1 MKLSRDS
8 GQEWQDLLGSDYV
21 DPRDLKPSSPIRDFV
36 VVHLQELRDKGRS
49 ERTVPRYAAY
59 LADFVRFMEGDGKR
73 ARARVSDIDIRSL
86 KAFAS
91 HLTRR
96 GVQNGRYGGR
106 ATIGAATKNLHLIA
120 LRGLLKF
127 GVLLDLAVP
136 GPEKVELAKAVQPS
150 PDARHLAEDRVE
162 RLLRAC
168 ETATDKGVR
177 ARALLEFLLATGCR
191 ISEAVGLDR
200 RQLELTR
207 GARTPNDDGV
217 RIAEEV
223 TVFGK
228 GSRYRRVYLHR
239 RAREWLMKYLATR
252 KDNDKA
258 LFVTQKKSADGSYRM
273 SVWTA
278 EQIVRDAAKRAGLS
292 EDVSPHW
299 LRHAA
304 ITFWAKGDL
313 TSAQRLAG
321 HRQIATTQRYLGSS
335 DAELKAFYKRHVEGR
350 AT

>member
-1 MKLSRDS
+1 MKISRDL
-8 GQEWQDLLGSDYV
+8 GQDWRALLASDYI
-21 DPRDLKPSSPIRDFV
+21 DPRELKASSPLRDFV

-59 LADFVRFMEGDGKR
+59 LADFVSFMEGDGKR
-73 ARARVSDIDIRSL
+73 ARARVSDIDIRAL
-86 KAFAS
+86 KAYAS

-106 ATIGAATKNLHLIA
+106 ARIGAATKNLHLIA

-136 GPEKVELAKAVQPS
+136 GPEKVDLAKAVQPS

-162 RLLRAC
+162 RLLKAC
-168 ETATDKGVR
+168 DTATEKGIR
-177 ARALLEFLLATGCR
+177 ARALLEFLLASGCR

-200 RQLELTR
+200 RQLELAK
-207 GARTPNDDGV
+207 GARTPEDDGV
-217 RIAEEV
+217 RIVDEV

-228 GSRYRRVYLHR
+228 GSRYRRVYLHK
-239 RAREWLMKYLATR
+239 RAREWLQRYLEVR
-252 KDNDKA
+252 RDNDKA

-278 EQIVRDAAKRAGLS
+278 EQIVRTAAKLAGLS

-313 TSAQRLAG
+313 SSAQRLAG

-335 DAELKAFYKRHVEGR
+335 DAELKAFYKRVS
-350 AT
+350 AKA

>member
-1 MKLSRDS
+1 MKISSDS
-8 GQEWQDLLGSDYV
+8 GEWRALLASEYV
-21 DPRDLKPSSPIRDFV
+21 DPRDLKPSSSLRDFV

-59 LADFVRFMEGDGKR
+59 LTDFVRFMEGDGKR
-73 ARARVSDIDIRSL
+73 ARARVSDIDIRAL
-86 KAFAS
+86 KAYSS

-96 GVQNGRYGGR
+96 GVQNGRYGGK
-106 ATIGAATKNLHLIA
+106 ATISAATKNLHLIA

-127 GVLLDLAVP
+127 GALIDLPVP
-136 GPEKVELAKAVQPS
+136 GPEKVELAKAIQPS
-150 PDARHLAEDRVE
+150 PDARHLAEERVE
-162 RLLRAC
+162 RLLKAC
-168 ETATDKGVR
+168 DTATDRGVR
-177 ARALLEFLLATGCR
+177 ARALIEFLLASGCR

-200 RQLELTR
+200 RQLELTK
-207 GARTPNDDGV
+207 GARTPEDDGI

-228 GSRYRRVYLHR
+228 GSRYRRAYLHKR
-239 RAREWLMKYLATR
+239 SREWIQKYLATR

-258 LFVTQKKSADGSYRM
+258 LFVTRKKSADGSYRM
-273 SVWTA
+273 TVWTA
-278 EQIVRDAAKRAGLS
+278 EQIVRDTAKLAGLS

-304 ITFWAKGDL
+304 ITLWAKTSL
-313 TSAQRLAG
+313 SSAQRLAG

-335 DAELKAFYKRHVEGR
+335 DAELKAFFKKVNAG
-350 AT
+350 A

>member
-1 MKLSRDS
+1 MKTT
-8 GQEWQDLLGSDYV
+8 
-21 DPRDLKPSSPIRDFV
+21 SPIRDFV

-49 ERTVPRYAAY
+49 EQTVPRYAAY
-59 LADFVRFMEGDGKR
+59 LVNFLSFMQRDNRRPK
-73 ARARVSDIDIRSL
+73 VSDIDIRSL
-86 KAFAS
+86 KAYTS

-96 GVQNGRYGGR
+96 GIQNGRYGGR
-106 ATIGAATKNLHLIA
+106 GTISAATKNLNLIA

-127 GVLLDLAVP
+127 GVLLDLGVP
-136 GPEKVELAKAVQPS
+136 GPEKVELAKAVPPS

-162 RLLRAC
+162 RLLKAC
-168 ETATDKGVR
+168 DTATDRGVR

-200 RQLELTR
+200 RQMEVAK
-207 GARTPNDDGV
+207 GARTPDDDGI
-217 RIAEEV
+217 RIVEEV

-228 GSRYRRVYLHR
+228 GSRYRRVYLHK
-239 RAREWLMKYLATR
+239 RAREWLQKYLATR

-258 LFVTQKKSADGSYRM
+258 LFVTQKKSADGTYRM
-273 SVWTA
+273 SLWTA

-350 AT
+350 AP

>member
-1 MKLSRDS
+1 MKISRDS
-8 GQEWQDLLGSDYV
+8 GQDWRQLLATDYI
-21 DPRDLKPSSPIRDFV
+21 DPRELRSSSLLRDYV

-49 ERTVPRYAAY
+49 DRTVPRYAAY
-59 LADFVRFMEGDGKR
+59 LADFVGFMGRGGK
-73 ARARVSDIDIRSL
+73 AAKVADIDIRSL
-86 KAFAS
+86 KAYSS

-106 ATIGAATKNLHLIA
+106 GTISPATKNLHLIA
-120 LRGLLKF
+120 VRGLLKF

-162 RLLRAC
+162 RLLKAC
-168 ETATDKGVR
+168 DTATEKGIR

-200 RQLELTR
+200 RQLELAK
-207 GARTPNDDGV
+207 GARTPNDDGI
-217 RIAEEV
+217 RIGEEV

-228 GSRYRRVYLHR
+228 GSRYRRVYVND
-239 RAREWLMKYLATR
+239 RARQWVQKYLESR

-258 LFVTQKKSADGSYRM
+258 LFVTRKKSADGSYRM

-278 EQIVRDAAKRAGLS
+278 EQIVRNAAKLAGLS
-292 EDVSPHW
+292 EDVTPHW

-304 ITFWAKGDL
+304 ITFWAKESL
-313 TSAQRLAG
+313 PSAQRLAG

-335 DAELKAFYKRHVEGR
+335 DAELKAFYKRVS
-350 AT
+350 AKA

>member
-1 MKLSRDS
+1 MKISRDI
-8 GQEWQDLLGSDYV
+8 GEGWQELLASEYV
-21 DPRDLKPSSPIRDFV
+21 DPRDLRPSGPLRDLAKAF
-36 VVHLQELRDKGRS
+36 LQELADKGRS

-59 LADFVRFMEGDGKR
+59 VAAFVNFMERGGKP
-73 ARARVSDIDIRSL
+73 AKVSDIDIRSL
-86 KAFAS
+86 KAYSS

-96 GVQNGRYGGR
+96 QIQNGRRGGR
-106 ATIGAATKNLHLIA
+106 GTISAATKNLFLIA
-120 LRGLLKF
+120 LRQLLKF
-127 GVLLDLAVP
+127 AVLVELPVP

-150 PDARHLAEDRVE
+150 PDARHLAEERVK
-162 RLLRAC
+162 RLVESC
-168 ETATDKGVR
+168 DTATDKGIR

-191 ISEAVGLDR
+191 VSEAVGLDR
-200 RQLELTR
+200 RQLELDR
-207 GARTPNDDGV
+207 AAPTPKDGSRV
-217 RIAEEV
+217 VDEV

-228 GSRYRRVYLHR
+228 GSRYRRVYLTKK
-239 RAREWLMKYLATR
+239 AREWVQRYLEVR
-252 KDNDKA
+252 KDKDKA

-278 EQIVRDAAKRAGLS
+278 EQVVRDAAKRAGLA

-313 TSAQRLAG
+313 PSAQRLAG

-335 DAELKAFYKRHVEGR
+335 DAELKAFYKRHVG
-350 AT
+350 

>member
-1 MKLSRDS
+1 MKISRES
-8 GQEWQDLLGSDYV
+8 GQDWRDLLSSDYV
-21 DPRDLKPSSPIRDFV
+21 DPRVLKPSSPLRDFV

-86 KAFAS
+86 KAYGS

-106 ATIGAATKNLHLIA
+106 ATISAATKNLHLIA

-150 PDARHLAEDRVE
+150 PDARHLAEDRVD

-168 ETATDKGVR
+168 DTATEKGIR

-191 ISEAVGLDR
+191 VSEAVALDR
-200 RQLELTR
+200 RQLELAK
-207 GARTPNDDGV
+207 GARTPNDDGI

-228 GSRYRRVYLHR
+228 GSRYRRVYLHDR
-239 RAREWLMKYLATR
+239 PREWLQRYLETR

-258 LFVTQKKSADGSYRM
+258 LFVTRKKSADGSYRM

-278 EQIVRDAAKRAGLS
+278 EQIVRTAAKLAGLS
-292 EDVSPHW
+292 EDVTPHW

-304 ITFWAKGDL
+304 ITFWAKEGL
-313 TSAQRLAG
+313 PSAQRLAG

-335 DAELKAFYKRHVEGR
+335 DAELKAFYKRVY
-350 AT
+350 AKA

>member
-1 MKLSRDS
+1 MKISRDS
-8 GQEWQDLLGSDYV
+8 GQDWRDLLGSDYI
-21 DPRDLKPSSPIRDFV
+21 DPRELRSSSPLRDYV

-59 LADFVRFMEGDGKR
+59 LADFVTFMNRGK
-73 ARARVSDIDIRSL
+73 AAKVSDIDIRAL
-86 KAFAS
+86 KAYGS

-96 GVQNGRYGGR
+96 GVQNGRFGGR
-106 ATIGAATKNLHLIA
+106 GTISAATKNLHLIA

-162 RLLRAC
+162 RLLKAC
-168 ETATDKGVR
+168 DTATEKGIR

-191 ISEAVGLDR
+191 VSEVVGLDR
-200 RQLELTR
+200 RQLELSK
-207 GARTPNDDGV
+207 GARTPNDDGI
-217 RIAEEV
+217 RIVEEV

-228 GSRYRRVYLHR
+228 GSRYRRVYIHD
-239 RAREWLMKYLATR
+239 RAREWLQKYLGTR

-258 LFVTQKKSADGSYRM
+258 LFVTRRKSADGSYRM

-278 EQIVRDAAKRAGLS
+278 EQIVRDAAKLAGLS
-292 EDVSPHW
+292 EDVTPHW

-304 ITFWAKGDL
+304 ITFWAKESL
-313 TSAQRLAG
+313 PSAQRLAG

-335 DAELKAFYKRHVEGR
+335 DAELKAFYKRVS
-350 AT
+350 AKA

>member
-1 MKLSRDS
+1 MKIARDL
-8 GQEWQDLLGSDYV
+8 GEGWRDLLASGYI
-21 DPRDLKPSSPIRDFV
+21 DPRELKASSSLRDFV

-59 LADFVRFMEGDGKR
+59 LANFVQFMEGDGKR

-86 KAFAS
+86 KAYAS

-106 ATIGAATKNLHLIA
+106 ATISAATKNLHLIA

-127 GVLLDLAVP
+127 GVVLDLAVP

-150 PDARHLAEDRVE
+150 PDARHLAEERVK
-162 RLLRAC
+162 RLLEAC
-168 ETATDKGVR
+168 AVATEKGIR
-177 ARALLEFLLATGCR
+177 ARALLEFLLASGCR
-191 ISEAVGLDR
+191 ISEVMGLDR
-200 RQLELTR
+200 RNLEL
-207 GARTPNDDGV
+207 GKSAKTPENDGIGIVD
-217 RIAEEV
+217 EV

-228 GSRYRRVYLHR
+228 GGRYRRVYLKKS
-239 RAREWLMKYLATR
+239 AREWLQKYLYAR
-252 KDNDKA
+252 KDKDKA
-258 LFVTQKKSADGSYRM
+258 LFVTQKKSADGTYRM

-278 EQIVRDAAKRAGLS
+278 EQIVRDAAKLAGLS

-313 TSAQRLAG
+313 SSAQRLAG

-335 DAELKAFYKRHVEGR
+335 DAELKAFYKRHVG
-350 AT
+350 

>member
-1 MKLSRDS
+1 MKISREL
-8 GQEWQDLLGSDYV
+8 GQDWQDLLASEYI
-21 DPRDLKPSSPIRDFV
+21 DPRELKASSPIRDFV

-73 ARARVSDIDIRSL
+73 AKARVSDIDIRSL
-86 KAFAS
+86 KAYAS

-106 ATIGAATKNLHLIA
+106 ATISAATKNLHLIA

-162 RLLRAC
+162 RLLKAC
-168 ETATDKGVR
+168 DTATEKGIR

-200 RQLELTR
+200 RQLELAK
-207 GARTPNDDGV
+207 GSRTPEDDGI
-217 RIAEEV
+217 RIVDEV

-228 GSRYRRVYLHR
+228 GSRYRRVYLHKP
-239 RAREWLMKYLATR
+239 AREWLMKYLQAR
-252 KDNDKA
+252 KDRDKA
-258 LFVTQKKSADGSYRM
+258 LFVTQRKSADGSYRM

-278 EQIVRDAAKRAGLS
+278 EQIVRNAAKLAGLS

-313 TSAQRLAG
+313 PAAQRLAG

-335 DAELKAFYKRHVEGR
+335 DAELKKFYKRHVG
-350 AT
+350 

>member
-1 MKLSRDS
+1 MKISRDP
-8 GQEWQDLLGSDYV
+8 GEGWQQLLAADYV
-21 DPRDLKPSSPIRDFV
+21 DPRDLKPSSPLRDLV
-36 VVHLQELRDKGRS
+36 VVHLNELRDKGRS
-49 ERTVPRYAAY
+49 EQTVPRYAAY
-59 LADFVRFMEGDGKR
+59 LADFLSFM
-73 ARARVSDIDIRSL
+73 ARGERRPKVSDIDIRSL
-86 KAFAS
+86 KAYAS

-96 GVQNGRYGGR
+96 GIQNGRYGGHG
-106 ATIGAATKNLHLIA
+106 TISAATKNLNLIA

-127 GVLLDLAVP
+127 GALLDLGVP

-162 RLLRAC
+162 QLLKAC
-168 ETATDKGVR
+168 DTATDKGVR

-191 ISEAVGLDR
+191 ISEAIGLDR
-200 RQLELTR
+200 RQLELAK
-207 GARTPNDDGV
+207 GARTPSDDGIRV
-217 RIAEEV
+217 VDEV

-228 GSRYRRVYLHR
+228 GSRYRRVYLR
-239 RAREWLMKYLATR
+239 QRAREWLQKYLATR

-258 LFVTQKKSADGSYRM
+258 LFVTQKMSADGSYRM

-278 EQIVRDAAKRAGLS
+278 EQLVRDAARAAGLS

-313 TSAQRLAG
+313 MSAQRLAG